1 MYSSGYIC
9 AFGLLQTDSRGM
21 LSKAGTGT
29 TNVTSKYNN
38 EIAQLLFLIQR
49 VVCSLTSRNVTH
61 AQRETIRP
69 GEEDGGARRAVA
81 SSGRPA
87 IHESRVSSSAALR
100 SDTGDGVE
108 EGRRT

>member
-38 EIAQLLFLIQR
+38 EIAQLLFTAGSVFIII
-49 VVCSLTSRNVTH
+49 LTRRNVTH
-61 AQRETIRP
+61 AQKETIR
-69 GEEDGGARRAVA
+69 EEDGGAPGGGIIRGVA
-81 SSGRPA
+81 
-87 IHESRVSSSAALR
+87 SSAALR
-100 SDTGDGVE
+100 SDTGDGFE